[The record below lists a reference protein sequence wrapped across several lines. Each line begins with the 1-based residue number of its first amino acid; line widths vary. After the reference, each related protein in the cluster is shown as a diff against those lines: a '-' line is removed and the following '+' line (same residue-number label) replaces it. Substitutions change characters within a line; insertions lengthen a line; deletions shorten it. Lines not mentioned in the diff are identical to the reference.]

1 MDREKLLEAIG
12 EVDEDVL
19 YFKYH
24 LKNIFWALV
33 MGVLTMITC
42 LYIAERHLGIQGFI
56 EYEYGATGRVIGWS
70 LNRSF
75 QPGLWFRWICLIG
88 LPLLFARKVRWRYTW
103 VNLLLFFALYFPIRM
118 IAKPWPYMFY
128 LSDSSNGII
137 NIPWIVLPFMM
148 TFHFWGVQSLVYL
161 AYNTVSWILKSY
173 KKDSE
178 NV

>member
-103 VNLLLFFALYFPIRM
+103 VNFFVFFFLYFPMREL
-118 IAKPWPYMFY
+118 AGQWPGMGY
-128 LSDSSNGII
+128 LGEGGSILPL
-137 NIPWIVLPFMM
+137 PWILNPIIMM
-148 TFHFWGVQSLVYL
+148 FHFWGVQSLVYL
-161 AYNTVSWILKSY
+161 VHHAIVAIYRWINHN
-173 KKDSE
+173 E
-178 NV
+178 Q